1 MKLFITGVFVS
12 LGPDMMKTNRF
23 SFLAGIALLLL
34 GCMGSLQSAP
44 PDVIAHRGASGYL
57 PEHTLEAVSLAYGM
71 RADFIE
77 QDLVLT
83 KDDIP
88 VVLHDITID
97 TVTDVDK
104 KFPDRK
110 RADGRYYA
118 IDFTLAELKQLN
130 AHERIDYKTGHPSLP
145 GRFPLNQLPF
155 KIPTFE
161 EELQLIAGLNKS
173 TGKSVGIYPEL
184 KQAAWHRKQGHDLS
198 AIVIPVLH
206 RYGYKTKAD
215 QCWIQCFELD
225 EVRRVRRELG
235 WEGRLLLL
243 LGAGRPTSDGFQFK
257 EIRTPDDLPELSKT
271 IDGLGPAFASILGP
285 DNKPTTFTAQAHAQ
299 NLIVHPYTV
308 RADSLPKGIGSV
320 EELHR
325 LLFVEAGIDG
335 VFTDF
340 PDKTAAFVRGM
351 QGK

>member
-1 MKLFITGVFVS
+1 MLKSNRNLSRAGKSRFAGVALF
-12 LGPDMMKTNRF
+12 
-23 SFLAGIALLLL
+23 LL
-34 GCMGSLQSAP
+34 GCSGSVQAAR
-44 PDVIAHRGASGYL
+44 PDIIAHRGASGYL
-57 PEHTLEAVSLAYGM
+57 PEHTLEAVALAHGM
-71 RADFIE
+71 GADFIE

-88 VVLHDITID
+88 VVLHDIYID
-97 TVTDVDK
+97 TVTDVVQ

-130 AHERIDYKTGHPSLP
+130 AHERINSKTGQVALP

-173 TGKSVGIYPEL
+173 TGRAVGIYPEL
-184 KQAAWHRKQGHDLS
+184 KNPAWHREQGHDLS
-198 AIVIPVLH
+198 AIVIPILH
-206 RYGYKTKAD
+206 RYGYQTKAD
-215 QCWIQCFELD
+215 LCWIQCFELD

-243 LGAGRPTSDGFQFK
+243 LGAGKPTADGFQFK
-257 EIRTPDDLPELSKT
+257 EIRTPNDLPELAKT
-271 IDGLGPAFASILGP
+271 IDGLGPAFASILSP
-285 DNKPTTFTAQAHAQ
+285 DQKPTTFTAQAHAQ
-299 NLIVHPYTV
+299 HLVVHPYTV
-308 RADSLPKGIGSV
+308 RADSLPKGIDSV
-320 EELHR
+320 NELYR
-325 LLFVEAGIDG
+325 LLLVEAGIDG

-340 PDKTAAFVRGM
+340 PDKTATFVRGM
-351 QGK
+351 EGK